1 MKPVYGLLIV
11 FLLLMRVS
19 FAQGED
25 NSVLD
30 QRMDI
35 EVKNESIA
43 SVLEKISSHTQ
54 IYFSYDP
61 SLIEADKRIDA
72 SLTSKSIREILDA
85 ILPSRFSY
93 QVLENQVIITLPGN
107 ELEGFRKDSLIDTN
121 ATILFQ
127 GRVLAFDEK
136 DPLPYAS
143 ISVLKENIGTISN
156 TDGDFELKLP
166 GSMINDTVVVSCM
179 GYKQFRL
186 PVREIAEEQVTIYL
200 SPASIQL
207 QEVKVTYISPE
218 EILRR
223 MEAKIGINYAEKPQ
237 IMTSF
242 YREVLKQ
249 DRSYIDVAE
258 AVMDI
263 RKASYHNLSAE
274 DKVKF
279 IKGRKSM
286 NVKPFQFVDFKI
298 QGGPYYITKLD
309 VIKTLDSFLD
319 PQYIEFYKYTLEEI
333 VVHDNRPTYVISFKP
348 KGKEEN
354 IHYQGRLYVDMSTFA
369 LVKAEFEMSRAGLKF
384 AQQSLIQK
392 KPKGFYVRPVDV
404 QYRVSYRR
412 SESKWHLSNAQASI
426 EFRVRSKKDKINSLF
441 HSISDLLITD
451 FKPDD
456 GTRFKRNELFS
467 SKDIFTEMINNYGDQ
482 FWGDYNIIKPS
493 QDLRKA
499 LDKYYQENDSL
510 FNTPLL
516 KPEQDQ
522 VQFPE
527 KLTEKDDYELQKLR

>member
-11 FLLLMRVS
+11 FLLLMKVS

-25 NSVLD
+25 NPVLD
-30 QRMDI
+30 QRVDI

-43 SVLEKISSHTQ
+43 SVLEKISSLTQ
-54 IYFSYDP
+54 VYFSYDP
-61 SLIEADKRIDA
+61 TLIEADKRIDA
-72 SLTSKSIREILDA
+72 SLTSKSIREILDV

-93 QVLENQVIITLPGN
+93 RVLDNQVIITLPEDEMDEYTEETLTDVG
-107 ELEGFRKDSLIDTN
+107 
-121 ATILFQ
+121 AMILFQ
-127 GRVLAFDEK
+127 GRVMAFDEK

-143 ISVLKENIGTISN
+143 ISVLRENIGTISN

-166 GSMINDTVVVSCM
+166 GSMINDTVIVSCM
-179 GYKQFRL
+179 GYRQFRV
-186 PVREIAEEQVTIYL
+186 PVREITGEPVTVYL
-200 SPASIQL
+200 PPASIQL
-207 QEVKVTYISPE
+207 QEVIVIYISPE

-223 MEAKIGINYAEKPQ
+223 MEEKISINYAEKPQ

-249 DRSYIDVAE
+249 DRNYIDVAE

-263 RKASYHNLSAE
+263 RKASYNNLSAE

-319 PQYIEFYKYTLEEI
+319 PQYIQYYKYTLEEI
-333 VVHDNRPTYVISFKP
+333 IEQDNRPTYVISFKP
-348 KGKEEN
+348 RGKEEN
-354 IHYQGRLYVDMSTFA
+354 IHYQGRLYVDMSSFA
-369 LVKAEFEMSRAGLKF
+369 LVKAEFEMNRAGLKY

-392 KPKGFYVRPVDV
+392 KPKGFYVRPVEV

-412 SESKWHLSNAQASI
+412 SETKWHLSNAQASI

-441 HSISDLLITD
+441 HSISELLVTD

-456 GTRFKRNELFS
+456 GTRFKRNELFG
-467 SKDIFTEMINNYGDQ
+467 SKDIFTEMIRNDDDQ

-499 LDKYYQENDSL
+499 LEKYYQENDSL
-510 FNTPLL
+510 FNTPLI
-516 KPEQDQ
+516 PEQDQ

-527 KLTEKDDYELQKLR
+527 KLTDKDNYELQELR

>member
-11 FLLLMRVS
+11 FLLLMKVS
-19 FAQGED
+19 FAQEED

-30 QRMDI
+30 QRVDI

-43 SVLEKISSHTQ
+43 SVLEKISSLTRV
-54 IYFSYDP
+54 YFSYDP
-61 SLIEADKRIDA
+61 TLIEADKRIDA

-85 ILPSRFSY
+85 VLPSRFSY
-93 QVLENQVIITLPGN
+93 RVLDNQVIITLPG
-107 ELEGFRKDSLIDTN
+107 EVMAMSAQDSLMHAQAI
-121 ATILFQ
+121 ILFQ
-127 GRVLAFDEK
+127 GRVIAFDEK

-143 ISVLKENIGTISN
+143 ISVQKQNIGTISN

-166 GSMINDTVVVSCM
+166 GRMINDTVIVSCM

-186 PVREIAEEQVTIYL
+186 PVREITGELVTIYL
-200 SPASIQL
+200 QPASIQL
-207 QEVKVTYISPE
+207 QEVKVIYISPE

-223 MEAKIGINYAEKPQ
+223 MEAKIGINYAEKPH

-249 DRSYIDVAE
+249 DRQYIDVAE

-263 RKASYHNLSAE
+263 RKASYSNLTAE

-319 PQYIEFYKYTLEEI
+319 PEYSQYYKYVLEEI
-333 VVHDNRPTYVISFKP
+333 IEQDNRPTYVIAFKP

-354 IHYQGRLYVDMSTFA
+354 IHYQGRLYVDMSSFA
-369 LVKAEFEMSRAGLKF
+369 LVKAEFEMNRAGLKF

-392 KPKGFYVRPVDV
+392 KPKGFYVRPVQV

-426 EFRVRSKKDKINSLF
+426 EFRVRSKKEKINSLF

-467 SKDIFTEMINNYGDQ
+467 SKDIFTELISNYGDQ
-482 FWGDYNIIKPS
+482 FWSDYNIIKPS

-499 LDKYYQENDSL
+499 LDKYYEENDSL
-510 FNTPLL
+510 FNTPLT
-516 KPEQDQ
+516 PEQNQ

-527 KLTEKDDYELQKLR
+527 KLTDKENYELR

>member
-11 FLLLMRVS
+11 FLLLVRVS

-25 NSVLD
+25 NPVLD
-30 QRMDI
+30 QRVDI

-43 SVLEKISSHTQ
+43 LVLEKISSLTQ
-54 IYFSYDP
+54 VYFSYDP
-61 SLIEADKRIDA
+61 ILIEADKRIDA

-93 QVLENQVIITLPGN
+93 QVLDNQVIITLPEDEPG
-107 ELEGFRKDSLIDTN
+107 ESAEDSI
-121 ATILFQ
+121 AAAHAIILFQ
-127 GRVLAFDEK
+127 GRVMAFDEK
-136 DPLPYAS
+136 DPLPYSS
-143 ISVLKENIGTISN
+143 ISVLKQNIGTISN

-166 GSMINDTVVVSCM
+166 GSMINDTVIVSCM
-179 GYKQFRL
+179 GYRQFRL
-186 PVREIAEEQVTIYL
+186 PVRAITGELVTVYL
-200 SPASIQL
+200 QPASIQL
-207 QEVKVTYISPE
+207 QEVKVIYISPE

-223 MEAKIGINYAEKPQ
+223 MEAKIPINYAEKAN

-249 DRSYIDVAE
+249 DRNYIDVAE
-258 AVMDI
+258 AVLDI
-263 RKASYHNLSAE
+263 RKASYNNLSAE

-319 PQYIEFYKYTLEEI
+319 PEYIPNYKYTLEEI
-333 VVHDNRPTYVISFKP
+333 IEHDNRSTYVIAFKP
-348 KGKEEN
+348 RGKEEN
-354 IHYQGRLYVDMSTFA
+354 IHYQGRLYVDMSSFA
-369 LVKAEFEMSRAGLKF
+369 LVKAEFEMNRAGLKF

-392 KPKGFYVRPVDV
+392 KPKGFYVRPVEV
-404 QYRVSYRR
+404 QYRVNYRR
-412 SESKWHLSNAQASI
+412 SDTKWHLSNAQASI
-426 EFRVRSKKDKINSLF
+426 EFRVRSKKDRINSLF
-441 HSISDLLITD
+441 HSISELLVTD

-456 GTRFKRNELFS
+456 GTRFKRNELVS
-467 SKDIFTEMINNYGDQ
+467 SKDIFTEMIPNDDDQ

-499 LDKYYQENDSL
+499 LEKYYLENDSL
-510 FNTPLL
+510 FNTPLT
-516 KPEQDQ
+516 PEQDQ
-522 VQFPE
+522 VQFPV
-527 KLTEKDDYELQKLR
+527 KLTEKNNHELR

>member
-1 MKPVYGLLIV
+1 MKPVCGFLIV
-11 FLLLMRVS
+11 FLLLMKVS

-25 NSVLD
+25 NPVLD
-30 QRMDI
+30 QRVDI
-35 EVKNESIA
+35 KVKNERIA
-43 SVLEKISSHTQ
+43 AVLDKLSTLTSV
-54 IYFSYDP
+54 YFSYDP
-61 SLIEADKRIDA
+61 TLIEADKRIDA

-93 QVLENQVIITLPGN
+93 RVLDNQVIITRPG
-107 ELEGFRKDSLIDTN
+107 EEGIPGQDSLTN
-121 ATILFQ
+121 ARSIILFQ
-127 GRVLAFDEK
+127 GRVLALDEK

-143 ISVLKENIGTISN
+143 ISVLRQTIGTISN
-156 TDGDFELKLP
+156 TDGDFELKVP
-166 GSMINDTVVVSCM
+166 QSMINDTLIVSCM
-179 GYKQFRL
+179 GYRQFRL
-186 PVREIAEEQVTIYL
+186 PVRAVTGEPVTIYL
-200 SPASIQL
+200 QPSTIQL
-207 QEVKVTYISPE
+207 QEVKVMYIGPE

-249 DRSYIDVAE
+249 DRNYIDVAE

-263 RKASYHNLSAE
+263 RKASYHNLAIE

-319 PQYIEFYKYTLEEI
+319 PEYIQFYKYTLEEI
-333 VVHDNRPTYVISFKP
+333 IEHDNRPTYVISFKP

-354 IHYQGRLYVDMSTFA
+354 IHYQGRLYVDMSSFA
-369 LVKAEFEMSRAGLKF
+369 LVKAEFGMNRIGLKV
-384 AQQSLIQK
+384 AQQTLIQK
-392 KPKGFYVRPVDV
+392 KPKGFHVRPVEV
-404 QYRVSYRR
+404 QYRVNYRR
-412 SESKWHLSNAQASI
+412 SESRWHLSNAQASI
-426 EFRVRSKKDKINSLF
+426 VFRVRSKKDRINSLF
-441 HSISDLLITD
+441 HSVSDLLVTD
-451 FKPDD
+451 FKPDE
-456 GTRFKRNELFS
+456 GTRFKRNELFGS
-467 SKDIFTEMINNYGDQ
+467 RDIFTEMISNHGDQ
-482 FWGDYNIIKPS
+482 FWGDYNTIKPS

-499 LDKYYQENDSL
+499 LDRYYEENDSL
-510 FNTPLL
+510 FNTPPM
-516 KPEQDQ
+516 PEHDQ

-527 KLTEKDDYELQKLR
+527 KLTDKEQVEMR

>member
-11 FLLLMRVS
+11 FLLMMKVS

-30 QRMDI
+30 YRVDI
-35 EVKNESIA
+35 EVKDESIA
-43 SVLEKISSHTQ
+43 SVLEKISSLTQ
-54 IYFSYDP
+54 VYFSYDP

-93 QVLENQVIITLPGN
+93 RVLDNQVIITLP
-107 ELEGFRKDSLIDTN
+107 EEGQGVSAKDSVYDAGAL
-121 ATILFQ
+121 ILFQ
-127 GRVLAFDEK
+127 GRVMAFDEK

-143 ISVLKENIGTISN
+143 ISVLKQNIGTISN

-186 PVREIAEEQVTIYL
+186 PVKEITGETVSVYL
-200 SPASIQL
+200 QPANIQL
-207 QEVKVTYISPE
+207 QEVKVIYISPE

-223 MEAKIGINYAEKPQ
+223 MEAKIGINYADKAH

-249 DRSYIDVAE
+249 DRNYIDVAE

-263 RKASYHNLSAE
+263 RKASYGNLSAE

-279 IKGRKSM
+279 LKGRKSM
-286 NVKPFQFVDFKI
+286 NVMPFQFVDFKI

-319 PQYIEFYKYTLEEI
+319 PQYSQYYKYTLDEI
-333 VVHDNRPTYVISFKP
+333 IEQDNRPTYVIAFKP

-354 IHYQGRLYVDMSTFA
+354 IHYHGRLYVDMSSFA
-369 LVKAEFEMSRAGLKF
+369 LVKAEFKMNRAGLEF

-392 KPKGFYVRPVDV
+392 KPKGFHVRPVEV

-412 SESKWHLSNAQASI
+412 SDTKWHLSNAQASI

-441 HSISDLLITD
+441 HSTSELLVTDL
-451 FKPDD
+451 KPDD
-456 GTRFKRNELFS
+456 GTRFKRNELFG
-467 SKDIFTEMINNYGDQ
+467 SKDIFTEMIANYSDQ

-499 LDKYYQENDSL
+499 LEKYYLENDSL
-510 FNTPLL
+510 FNTPL

-527 KLTEKDDYELQKLR
+527 RLTEKENYELH